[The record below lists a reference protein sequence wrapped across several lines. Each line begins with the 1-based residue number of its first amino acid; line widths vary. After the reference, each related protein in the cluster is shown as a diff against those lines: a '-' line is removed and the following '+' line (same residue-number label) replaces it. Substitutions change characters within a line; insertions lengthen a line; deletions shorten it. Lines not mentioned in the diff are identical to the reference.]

1 MKHIPRFYIDC
12 ELTEGSAVV
21 MSRAQMHHAAN
32 VLRLKV
38 GDTVRIFNEKCGEW
52 NCKISDIKKCEVI
65 CISLFKETRIEN
77 GSILACCLIN
87 PNRMWIMMEKVTE
100 LGVSE
105 IVPIISQ
112 YTQHQNFNHEKA
124 RQIIIGACE
133 QSGRMT
139 APKLADV
146 VKLNN
151 FLEKYPYDSKL
162 IVGDE
167 SFSGK
172 KTDLNPDRCA
182 FLVGPEGGFSESER
196 KSFDQYNFI
205 EKVSL
210 GNNILRSETAAIA
223 FVARFI

>member
-12 ELTEGSAVV
+12 ELTEGAAVV
-21 MSRAQMHHAAN
+21 MSHAQMHHAAN
-32 VLRLKV
+32 VLRLKAE
-38 GDTVRIFNEKCGEW
+38 DTVRIFNEKHGEW
-52 NCKISDIKKCEVI
+52 HCKISDIKKCAVI
-65 CISLFKETRIEN
+65 CVSLFKETRIEH
-77 GSILACCLIN
+77 GPILACCLIN
-87 PNRMWIMMEKVTE
+87 PNRMWIMLEKVTE

-112 YTQHQNFNHEKA
+112 YTQHRNFNHEKA

-139 APKLADV
+139 VPTLADV
-146 VKLNN
+146 VKVDN
-151 FLEKYPYDSKL
+151 FLEKYPYDCKL
-162 IVGDE
+162 ILGDE

-172 KTDLNPDRCA
+172 KIDLNPGRCA

-205 EKVSL
+205 EKISL

-223 FVARFI
+223 FAARC

>member
-1 MKHIPRFYIDC
+1 MDC
-12 ELTEGSAVV
+12 ELDEGSEVLIG
-21 MSRAQMHHAAN
+21 SAQMHHAAN

-38 GDTVRIFNEKCGEW
+38 GAIVRIFNEKYGEW
-52 NCKISDIKKCEVI
+52 NCEISDIKKCTVI
-65 CISLFKETRIEN
+65 CVSLFRKQRIED
-77 GSILACCLIN
+77 GAILACCLIN
-87 PNRMWIMMEKVTE
+87 PNRMSIMLEKVTE

-112 YTQHQNFNHEKA
+112 YTQQRKFNYDKA

-139 APKLADV
+139 IPKLQKV
-146 VKLNN
+146 VKLEE
-151 FLEKYPYDSKL
+151 FLEKYSYDCKL

-172 KTDLNPDRCA
+172 QRNCKDITAGKCA

-196 KSFDQYNFI
+196 NLFDQYSFI
-205 EKVSL
+205 EKISL

-223 FVARFI
+223 FAAAYCLS